1 MRSKEDN
8 IEKMELIN
16 EHVLKGVR
24 KDKDT
29 AIWLLEK
36 NLFEKGLRSKYLRDA
51 YVKLRRNRD
60 ELEFKESLNT
70 SF

>member
-1 MRSKEDN
+1 
-8 IEKMELIN
+8 
-16 EHVLKGVR
+16 VLKGFR

-51 YVKLRRNRD
+51 YIKLKGNRD
-60 ELEFKESLNT
+60 ERDFKESLNT

>member
-1 MRSKEDN
+1 
-8 IEKMELIN
+8 
-16 EHVLKGVR
+16 VLKGVR

-51 YVKLRRNRD
+51 YIKLRGNRD
-60 ELEFKESLNT
+60 EREFKESLNT